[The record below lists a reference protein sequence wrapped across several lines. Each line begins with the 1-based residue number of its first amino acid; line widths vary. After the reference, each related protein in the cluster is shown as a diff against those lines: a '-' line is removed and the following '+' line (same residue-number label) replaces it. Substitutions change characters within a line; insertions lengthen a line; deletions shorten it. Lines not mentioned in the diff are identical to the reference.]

1 MGKTKKK
8 SGVVAYRLN
17 AENEMEVL
25 LVSARKFK
33 DSWVFPVGTVEKN
46 ESLKEAAARECLEE
60 SGYEV
65 EIEKKVD
72 SITVENKGSTN
83 EFTFYKA
90 KIIGEHENYE
100 DDRKRIWVTIDK
112 LSEKIAPLFLPI
124 VFSFIKLHQ
133 K

>member
-1 MGKTKKK
+1 MGKIKRK
-8 SGVVAYRLN
+8 SGVVAYRFN
-17 AENEMEVL
+17 SENEIEVL

-65 EIEKKVD
+65 EIENKID
-72 SITVENKGSTN
+72 SITVENKGSVN
-83 EFTFYKA
+83 KFTFYTGKV
-90 KIIGEHENYE
+90 IGEYDIYE
-100 DDRKRIWVTIDK
+100 DDRERIWITIDK
-112 LSEKIAPLFLPI
+112 LPERIAPLFLPI
-124 VFSFIKLHQ
+124 AFSFIKLQQ